1 MGATED
7 EARRRF
13 AADRGV
19 RHSPGGAL
27 VTRVPVLVA
36 ILALF
41 LVVGCGAR
49 EEPLGKLPQDYPVTV
64 RGAGDQSA
72 TLTRAPERIVA
83 LDPGSA
89 ELLRAL
95 GVGKRLVGVP
105 AGVELRGAE
114 EVVRRT
120 GQIDVAAV
128 AQLEPDLIVVTP
140 ATDRVDTS
148 RAESESGA
156 IVYVQPA
163 SSIEDV
169 EKALLELGFLVARPV
184 KARTLV
190 GEIRRAVAEVDERI
204 SAAEP
209 LTVFID
215 TGFFITVPERSLLG
229 ELIRRAHGENVAA
242 ENAGL
247 GPFDE
252 DLLAQLDPDV
262 YVATSDSRTTLEKLR
277 TRPKTRNL
285 TSVREGRFV
294 VLDADLVTRAGP
306 RIAQAY
312 EAVALALHPD
322 AFR

>member
-1 MGATED
+1 VDIRTLIAG
-7 EARRRF
+7 
-13 AADRGV
+13 
-19 RHSPGGAL
+19 
-27 VTRVPVLVA
+27 VPVALA
-36 ILALF
+36 TLAL
-41 LVVGCGAR
+41 LPVAGCGGR
-49 EEPLGKLPQDYPVTV
+49 EEPLGKLQQQYPVTV
-64 RGAGDQSA
+64 RGAGDQPA
-72 TLTRAPERIVA
+72 TLKRVPERIVA

-95 GVGKRLVGVP
+95 GVGRRLVGVP
-105 AGVELRGAE
+105 ASIEPRAAE

-120 GQIDVAAV
+120 GQIDVGAV
-128 AQLEPDLIVVTP
+128 ARLEPDLIVVTP

-148 RAESESGA
+148 RASSESGA
-156 IVYVQPA
+156 TLYVQPA

-169 EKALLELGFLVARPV
+169 EKATLELGFLVARPV

-190 GEIRRAVAEVDERI
+190 GKIKRAVAEVDRRI
-204 SAAEP
+204 SAARP

-229 ELIRRAHGENVAA
+229 ELVRRAHGENVAA
-242 ENAGL
+242 DNAGL

-252 DLLAQLDPDV
+252 DLLAELDPDV
-262 YVATSDSRTTLEKLR
+262 YIATSDSRTTLEKLR

-294 VLDADLVTRAGP
+294 VLDADLAMRAGP
-306 RIAQAY
+306 RIAEAY